1 MSIGV
6 VAMFTNLLLDFALYP
21 KNTKKLIPSFIKQKS
36 LFFLSFIFFTSL
48 LALVYSKNT
57 AVGFQFVLNKL
68 PFLVVPLAFSHVKSI
83 SKKQFHFLLAFFVA
97 TIFIS
102 ALFVFFNY
110 IQNYETLNISI
121 KKGQAIWV
129 PFNHIRYSVMLVF
142 AFCAACFLAFS
153 YKNKQLFYFIA
164 SVFIAAFLF
173 GLIHLLSV
181 RSGIIA
187 LYLSLFIA
195 LGFYI
200 YSTKKYYL
208 VFVGLTLIIA
218 LPMLAY
224 QFIPSFKNK
233 IAYTKYDWEQ
243 FQTKNIGSNSDS
255 RRLISYQAGFSLV
268 KQNMPLGLGTGSLQ
282 DFMNLYY
289 AEHYPNMLAQDR
301 IAPHN
306 QFLFTLLDC
315 GVLGFLALLLA
326 LFYPVFSLKN
336 KSKHLLYILFWI
348 IAFTPLIYDISLE
361 RQLGITY
368 FVLFSSLFLK
378 RILLEAEQD

>member
-153 YKNKQLFYFIA
+153 YKNKQLFYFIV

-208 VFVGLTLIIA
+208 VFL
-218 LPMLAY
+218 
-224 QFIPSFKNK
+224 
-233 IAYTKYDWEQ
+233 
-243 FQTKNIGSNSDS
+243 
-255 RRLISYQAGFSLV
+255 
-268 KQNMPLGLGTGSLQ
+268 
-282 DFMNLYY
+282 NLK
-289 AEHYPNMLAQDR
+289 P
-301 IAPHN
+301 
-306 QFLFTLLDC
+306 F
-315 GVLGFLALLLA
+315 
-326 LFYPVFSLKN
+326 
-336 KSKHLLYILFWI
+336 
-348 IAFTPLIYDISLE
+348 
-361 RQLGITY
+361 
-368 FVLFSSLFLK
+368 
-378 RILLEAEQD
+378 